1 MGDID
6 RARKHYPV
14 VRLSGQCSTSYGRGV
29 TLIAAIPEATTF
41 DELIAD
47 CAAIP
52 SSLRTGNPHLP
63 ATGAATP
70 WEVDD
75 ACYAQVSEL
84 DEYV

>member
-1 MGDID
+1 MT
-6 RARKHYPV
+6 
-14 VRLSGQCSTSYGRGV
+14 LSEPA
-29 TLIAAIPEATTF
+29 TL

-52 SSLRTGNPHLP
+52 SSLCTCHPHLP
-63 ATGAATP
+63 PPRAAAP

-75 ACYAQVSEL
+75 ACFAQVSEL

>member
-1 MGDID
+1 MT
-6 RARKHYPV
+6 RPEPA
-14 VRLSGQCSTSYGRGV
+14 
-29 TLIAAIPEATTF
+29 TL

-52 SSLRTGNPHLP
+52 SSLCTCHAHVPPPRS
-63 ATGAATP
+63 AAP

-75 ACYAQVSEL
+75 ACFDQVAGL